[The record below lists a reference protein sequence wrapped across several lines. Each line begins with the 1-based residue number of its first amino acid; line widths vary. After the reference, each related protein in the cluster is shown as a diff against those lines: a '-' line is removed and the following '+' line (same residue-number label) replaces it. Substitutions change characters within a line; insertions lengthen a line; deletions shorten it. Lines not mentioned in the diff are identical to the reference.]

1 MLDMIY
7 EYTANAFVLQLWSDI
22 KTVLPLVMVSQV
34 LESRSNVLVELKTH
48 MANVLFI
55 QNLADVVGL

>member
-34 LESRSNVLVELKTH
+34 LESRSNLLVELKTH
-48 MANVLFI
+48 MANVLF
-55 QNLADVVGL
+55 V